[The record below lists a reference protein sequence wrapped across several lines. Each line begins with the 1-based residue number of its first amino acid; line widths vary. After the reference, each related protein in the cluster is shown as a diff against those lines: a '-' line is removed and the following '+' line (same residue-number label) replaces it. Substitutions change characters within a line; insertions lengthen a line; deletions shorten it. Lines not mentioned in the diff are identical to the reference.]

1 MILHAPPRNDT
12 PAVVQPD
19 HARNAIAPL
28 QFVVSVLPD
37 HNIVHA
43 SNRTNASL
51 YIWLI
56 GLMVILVPVP
66 YGSHRSM
73 PWAIWAVV
81 ASIMMI
87 GFVTRQNNHTYHIQ
101 TQSGILA
108 LAALLPLFSAGQLL
122 PLGHLFDGAFPPDAA
137 PKTLTLSPSATLLAI
152 LRLTTYAMLFI
163 LTFEVC
169 SRPRHARKLAQIIF
183 YGVTLHAV
191 VAMIFLSVMG
201 DRSIWGE
208 KTAYLGWATGPF
220 VNRNSFASFMGLG
233 IVIGIG
239 LVFTPQKHRR
249 ADPRI
254 LPRQKRS
261 RADARTIAN
270 AVCLALLCTALIAS
284 GSRMGTAATI
294 IGACVTYAAMAIGD
308 TPKVRITWRQ
318 LIGAVGILTM
328 FTLLLMS
335 RDIGARLLFFIPDLN
350 IRLDLYA
357 NIWDLI
363 STRPWVGYGLDT
375 FQVAFPL
382 VHDQRASPAVVWD
395 LAHNSY
401 LTLWAEVGLIAGT
414 APMIALAWAGVR
426 LMRGVRRAARSE
438 FAPAIAL
445 GTLAMAATHSLVD
458 FSFEVQANTLLLVV
472 IIAMGLSLSNR
483 YPMELR

>member
-137 PKTLTLSPSATLLAI
+137 
-152 LRLTTYAMLFI
+152 
-163 LTFEVC
+163 
-169 SRPRHARKLAQIIF
+169 
-183 YGVTLHAV
+183 
-191 VAMIFLSVMG
+191 
-201 DRSIWGE
+201 
-208 KTAYLGWATGPF
+208 
-220 VNRNSFASFMGLG
+220 
-233 IVIGIG
+233 
-239 LVFTPQKHRR
+239 
-249 ADPRI
+249 
-254 LPRQKRS
+254 
-261 RADARTIAN
+261 
-270 AVCLALLCTALIAS
+270 
-284 GSRMGTAATI
+284 
-294 IGACVTYAAMAIGD
+294 
-308 TPKVRITWRQ
+308 
-318 LIGAVGILTM
+318 
-328 FTLLLMS
+328 
-335 RDIGARLLFFIPDLN
+335 
-350 IRLDLYA
+350 
-357 NIWDLI
+357 
-363 STRPWVGYGLDT
+363 
-375 FQVAFPL
+375 
-382 VHDQRASPAVVWD
+382 
-395 LAHNSY
+395 
-401 LTLWAEVGLIAGT
+401 
-414 APMIALAWAGVR
+414 
-426 LMRGVRRAARSE
+426 
-438 FAPAIAL
+438 
-445 GTLAMAATHSLVD
+445 
-458 FSFEVQANTLLLVV
+458 
-472 IIAMGLSLSNR
+472 
-483 YPMELR
+483 